1 MLCCISLSLAYGFK
15 VEAAGSVS
23 ILLFAKR
30 RSTYLAEALASV
42 AASRMRQVHTILL
55 VDRNVVLQR
64 YVGDLHV
71 IVRPLAEKLDLRRHS
86 VRHLLSLR
94 YIARHLLVVV
104 VDRGPFFRS

>member
-55 VDRNVVLQR
+55 VDRNVVLDKLPEVLDQR
-64 YVGDLHV
+64 LQV
-71 IVRPLAEKLDLRRHS
+71 
-86 VRHLLSLR
+86 VRHLEVEVWFQ
-94 YIARHLLVVV
+94 IFEV
-104 VDRGPFFRS
+104 